1 MLESTP
7 SDAKIISKILYSLAQ
22 AGVCNQRSALSL
34 DDLGLCEKEAESY
47 LRCCKWLLKEGIIRC
62 SLVPTKK
69 NPMLEP
75 VITLKG
81 RSGFRHLIRGAYRL
95 EEVFAS
101 YHRNEEHPRAAADFE
116 DHFYAAYS

>member
-7 SDAKIISKILYSLAQ
+7 SDARIISKILYALAQ
-22 AGVCNQRSALSL
+22 SGVSNQRSTLSL
-34 DDLGLCEKEAESY
+34 DDLGICEKEADSY
-47 LRCCKWLLKEGIIRC
+47 RRCCKWLLKEGIIRC
-62 SLVPTKK
+62 SLVPTKQ
-69 NPMLEP
+69 NPMMEP

-95 EEVFAS
+95 EDVFAS
-101 YHRNEEHPRAAADFE
+101 YHKNEDHPRAAADFE